1 MYLIPNSYFASPVL
15 AFAFS
20 FGEGDAAGDWL
31 AAGLGL
37 TTGAGTVGD
46 AVVVAG
52 VAAAGVFE
60 LFSGSV
66 AQPAAKAIESVATR
80 ASAQRLIKFTFEVV
94 IGFSS
99 FRKIVKRDDD
109 CSRANL

>member
-1 MYLIPNSYFASPVL
+1 M

-31 AAGLGL
+31 AAGLAL
-37 TTGAGTVGD
+37 TTGAVVVGTVGD
-46 AVVVAG
+46 AVVVVAG

-66 AQPAAKAIESVATR
+66 AQPAAKAIESVAR
-80 ASAQRLIKFTFEVV
+80 RVSAPRLIKFTFEVV

-109 CSRANL
+109 CSGANL